1 MEQLDLFSSLNQQPS
16 QPELPPR
23 NKEALAILGLQY
35 IEDYIDEHQHDWLL
49 TQIDK
54 QQWLDDLKRRV
65 QHYGFKYDYR
75 ARKVDLD
82 MRIGEVTR
90 VVGKG

>member
-23 NKEALAILGLQY
+23 NKEAIAILGLQY

-54 QQWLDDLKRRV
+54 QL
-65 QHYGFKYDYR
+65 
-75 ARKVDLD
+75 A
-82 MRIGEVTR
+82 
-90 VVGKG
+90 